1 MNIQRIGN
9 YTIIK
14 GDKFKQIYSK
24 TRMLQ
29 ISNNKLYYVD
39 LAKSKLIKLGE
50 RILKWKGI
58 TNNEFI

>member
-14 GDKFKQIYSK
+14 GDSFKQIYSK

-50 RILKWKGI
+50 RILKWTK
-58 TNNEFI
+58 

>member
-29 ISNNKLYYVD
+29 ISNNKLYYMD
-39 LAKSKLIKLGE
+39 LTKNKLIKLGE
-50 RILKWKGI
+50 RILKWTK
-58 TNNEFI
+58 